1 MLGPYTTHP
10 TPILLLCAPYKPTT
24 IIVVPLQKNSYI
36 RDVGWCPLVIPLGL
50 LYIPRRYSYLRISYL
65 ILSW

>member
-1 MLGPYTTHP
+1 MLGPYSTHP

-24 IIVVPLQKNSYI
+24 IIVVPLHYNSYI
-36 RDVGWCPLVIPLGL
+36 RDVGWCPLVIPLGH
-50 LYIPRRYSYLRISYL
+50 LYIPRRYSHLWISYL